1 MNPVRSR
8 DRLNNGNKPLMD
20 KMNGRYYKQIIL
32 RTRVDRD
39 LLRTG

>member
-8 DRLNNGNKPLMD
+8 DRLPRTED
-20 KMNGRYYKQIIL
+20 KANIEVLEYQVIFADH
-32 RTRVDRD
+32 VDRD